1 MTHVKVC
8 CIQNEE
14 EIALAARRGAAAVG
28 FVSEMPSG
36 PGVLSEEKI
45 AALVPEVPEGVLSFL
60 LTSATDAAT
69 VVDQVRGAGVD
80 AVQAVDRVSAETHGS
95 LRSELSGVTIVQVVH
110 VSGQESVREAARV
123 APRVDALLLD
133 SGRPDTAHREL
144 GGTGRTHDWEASRRI
159 RERVDVPV
167 WLAGGLRPGNVAEAV
182 RTVRPHGVDVCSG
195 LRPDGFLDE
204 DLLSSF
210 AEAVRGA
217 TA

>member
-80 AVQAVDRVSAETHGS
+80 AVQLVDRVSAETHGS
-95 LRSELSGVTIVQVVH
+95 LRSELPGVTIVQVVH

-123 APRVDALLLD
+123 APRVDVLLLD
-133 SGRPDTAHREL
+133 SGRPDTAYREL